1 MHNSPVQFSKL
12 DLQMVS
18 SLIYFFFMIR
28 AVRTCTFELRF
39 AGRLEQL
46 VQVEL
51 MLISNTSVF
60 SFLDPNI
67 IRKSLSL
74 ANLNFKPKYENFA
87 Y

>member
-67 IRKSLSL
+67 IRKS
-74 ANLNFKPKYENFA
+74 FIIGKPELQTKI
-87 Y
+87 